1 MASICGFV
9 DLVCGVHSQFW
20 LRLTRWGISGLGLKS
35 VDLPE
40 DTVDLPVTNIKDP
53 RLKSEAESIGAQVV
67 GIAIST

>member
-20 LRLTRWGISGLGLKS
+20 LRLTWWGISGLGLKS

-40 DTVDLPVTNIKDP
+40 DTVDLPVTINIVDIWGP
-53 RLKSEAESIGAQVV
+53 
-67 GIAIST
+67 